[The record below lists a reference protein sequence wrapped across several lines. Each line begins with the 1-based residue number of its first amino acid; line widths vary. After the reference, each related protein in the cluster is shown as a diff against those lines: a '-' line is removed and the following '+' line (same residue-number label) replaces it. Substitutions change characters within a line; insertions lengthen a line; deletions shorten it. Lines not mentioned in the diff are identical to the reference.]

1 MTGSLCRYHK
11 SKSISLKASKKLKQ
25 LLFRIFFVLFVLR
38 VQKKNPFN
46 FFPWNVEKE
55 NAMEYIESVY
65 FYFMIT
71 SYFHS
76 FPCTFHRVN
85 VKMCAVTDWN
95 IKSWLHTGS
104 NAKAINPSSRRD
116 VVFFIAMHIFTSVI
130 QSYSLFFTLLFH
142 NIKSRSE
149 ESITSS
155 KMFMPHN
162 HAEKIFHL
170 NAVQFGL
177 GQVSTLNVA
186 NKKWLIVDCFSYS
199 MYRMKYGKTAE
210 VMSKVYVWRQVNVDY
225 SITAW
230 IV

>member
-1 MTGSLCRYHK
+1 MQWSTSRAFTFILWLHLISIHFHALFIGWTWKCVQSL
-11 SKSISLKASKKLKQ
+11 IEIL
-25 LLFRIFFVLFVLR
+25 
-38 VQKKNPFN
+38 N
-46 FFPWNVEKE
+46 F
-55 NAMEYIESVY
+55 
-65 FYFMIT
+65 
-71 SYFHS
+71 
-76 FPCTFHRVN
+76 
-85 VKMCAVTDWN
+85 
-95 IKSWLHTGS
+95 SWLHTGS

-155 KMFMPHN
+155 KMFMPRN